1 MINKFQRELVGF
13 ESSGKPEIGEVTTY
27 VFDGATVS
35 EGPIVSPVQTVTIKS
50 KTPLF
55 KGEEQANSIEKI
67 ELEEYGFSLV
77 AQKDL
82 YQVGDKAVYIQ
93 PDYSLSDIPLFES
106 FIRPFGEPKKSK
118 LGSNFRIRAVK
129 FNLHTGDDEPTYSVG
144 ILMPTK
150 EVNDYLDSIK
160 WPVTDLDLTKA
171 LGITKWEEPDNTNE
185 PGMKTKGGSDYP
197 SGVYKTDETNINA
210 MWKHL
215 ENKIGYPVTLV
226 GSMKVDGSSISLIFK
241 SGKVSVGSR
250 KLIKQLRVNK
260 VVGFRNATI
269 LERLRKFFTGYHP
282 DLRIIE
288 EVDNDDD
295 FIKLAKPYIGKV
307 IAHYGGIDKVPDM
320 ILRGEANGQS
330 WNGSGNRNN
339 PTSKETPNIKF
350 FGIDDY
356 STGVSVKMSDERFE
370 ILISNFGF
378 ERCKVIFKQ
387 QFKSREEIEKVCK
400 DFFKTNMIEGIV
412 LRTVDSVFSGKFM
425 NDEYDSKK

>member
-1 MINKFQRELVGF
+1 MINKFQRELVGL
-13 ESSGKPEIGEVTTY
+13 ESAGGSEPEIQ
-27 VFDGATVS
+27 
-35 EGPIVSPVQTVTIKS
+35 VSPVQMVTIKS

-129 FNLHTGDDEPTYSVG
+129 FNLHTGDDEPTFSVG

-185 PGMKTKGGSDYP
+185 PGMKTKGGSNYP
-197 SGVYKTDETNINA
+197 SGIYKTDEANLNA
-210 MWKHL
+210 LWKHL

-226 GSMKVDGSSISLIFK
+226 GSMKIDGSSISLIFK
-241 SGKVSVGSR
+241 GGKVTVGSR
-250 KLIKQLRVNK
+250 SLIKQLRVNK
-260 VVGFRNATI
+260 VVGYRNATI
-269 LERLRKFFTGYHP
+269 LERLRKFFTGFVP
-282 DLRIIE
+282 DLKIYE
-288 EVDNDDD
+288 EADNDDQ
-295 FIKLAKPYIGKV
+295 FVTLAKPYIDKV
-307 IAHYGGIDKVPDM
+307 IAYYGGIDKVPDM

-330 WNGSGNRNN
+330 WKGSGNKNN

-356 STGVSVKMSDERFE
+356 STGVSIKMGDEKFDN
-370 ILISNFGF
+370 LMNNFGF

>member
-1 MINKFQRELVGF
+1 MINKFQRDFAGL
-13 ESSGKPEIGEVTTY
+13 ESGGSDPEIK
-27 VFDGATVS
+27 
-35 EGPIVSPVQTVTIKS
+35 ISPVQTVTIKS

-106 FIRPFGEPKKSK
+106 FIRPFGDPKKSK

-160 WPVTDLDLTKA
+160 WPLIDLDLTKA

-185 PGMKTKGGSDYP
+185 PGMKTKGGSNYP
-197 SGVYKTDETNINA
+197 SGIYKTDETNLNA
-210 MWKHL
+210 LWKHL
-215 ENKIGYPVTLV
+215 ENKIGYPMTLV
-226 GSMKVDGSSISLIFK
+226 GSMKVDGSSISIIFK
-241 SGKVSVGSR
+241 GGKVTVGSR
-250 KLIKQLRVNK
+250 SLIKQLRINK
-260 VVGFRNATI
+260 IVGVRDATI
-269 LERLRKFFTGYHP
+269 LERLRKFFTGFVP
-282 DLRIIE
+282 DLRVFE
-288 EVDNDDD
+288 EADNDDQ
-295 FIKLAKPYIGKV
+295 FVTLAMPYIDKV
-307 IAHYGGIDKVPDM
+307 ISYFGGDSTKVPDM

-330 WNGSGNRNN
+330 WKGSGNKNN

-350 FGIDDY
+350 FGVDDY
-356 STGVSVKMSDERFE
+356 SSGVSVKMSDESFDN
-370 ILISNFGF
+370 LMNSLGF
-378 ERCKVIFKQ
+378 ERCKIIFKQ
-387 QFKSREEIEKVCK
+387 QFKSREEIEKSCK
-400 DFFKTNMIEGIV
+400 VYFKTNMIEGIV
-412 LRTVDSVFSGKFM
+412 LRTEDSTFSGKFM

>member
-1 MINKFQRELVGF
+1 MQIFNKFQRELMGF
-13 ESSGKPEIGEVTTY
+13 DTPSIGKVDTY
-27 VFDGATVS
+27 VFDGSTVT

-67 ELEEYGFSLV
+67 ELVEYGFSLV

-106 FIRPFGEPKKSK
+106 FIRPFGDPKKSK

-129 FNLHTGDDEPTYSVG
+129 FNLHTGDNDPTYSVG

-171 LGITKWEEPDNTNE
+171 LGITKWEEPDTDA
-185 PGMKTKGGSDYP
+185 GMKSGGGSNYP

-210 MWKHL
+210 LWGHL
-215 ENKIGYPVTLV
+215 ENKIGYPVTLI
-226 GSMKVDGSSISLIFK
+226 GSQKVDGSSISIFFK
-241 SGKVSVGSR
+241 EGNVTVGSR
-250 KLIKQLRVNK
+250 KLIKKLFIQK
-260 VVGFRNATI
+260 V
-269 LERLRKFFTGYHP
+269 TGYRKPTFFERVKSLFGFKP
-282 DLRIIE
+282 DLKIIS
-288 EVDNDDD
+288 EVENDDD
-295 FIKLAKPYIGKV
+295 FIKLAKPYIKAV
-307 IAHYGGIDKVPDM
+307 VDFYGSISQVPTM

-330 WNGSGNRNN
+330 WKGSGNKNN
-339 PTSKETPNIKF
+339 PTAKASPNIKF

-356 STGVSVKMSDERFE
+356 TSGVSIKMDDDDFG
-370 ILISNFGF
+370 ILLKQFGF
-378 ERCKVIFKQ
+378 ERCPIIFKQ
-387 QFKSREEIEKVCK
+387 QFASRADIEKACK
-400 DFFKTNMIEGIV
+400 EHFKTNLVEGIV
-412 LRTVDSVFSGKFM
+412 LRTVDSVFSAKFM